1 VPTKQRRE
9 YKIVTAIVAGTLVWL
24 AASLADIVL
33 VPIERS
39 LIGRILIANVIGGLM
54 ATVVT
59 LAVKL
64 QHEEVHYRF
73 ALERAGM
80 VAEVNHNVRNAVFP
94 LVIAVQKLGNPE
106 VNKVADFAVERIN
119 MALKDATTDALAR
132 RVEYSAPVE
141 TETSRAA

>member
-1 VPTKQRRE
+1 MPTKQRRE

>member
-1 VPTKQRRE
+1 MPTKHRRE
-9 YKIVTAIVAGTLVWL
+9 YKIVTAIVAGALVWL
-24 AASLADIVL
+24 AASLAHIVL

-64 QHEEVHYRF
+64 QHEEMHYRF
-73 ALERAGM
+73 ALERAAM

-106 VNKVADFAVERIN
+106 VNKVADYAVERIN

-141 TETSRAA
+141 TETSKAA